1 MILDALYIMLKKLFD
16 TRIKT
21 LETNIAALE
30 AETAEVKNEILDNK
44 TLMYLQAAQ
53 ISPNTYMMNE
63 ERFLEFI
70 NIKECRD
77 LYINDYSTLY
87 SKLLYPAAWFKVAG
101 NLLNLICDTSIFS
114 DVDGKVDDMSDN
126 YSNPNHYEKYM
137 YSTATKIKKLY
148 ATHKY
153 FIERQGLS
161 KLHYVSPLV
170 TKRYTTKKLTESNND
185 TATVTYTG
193 KGLFLGCFAH
203 HSSNIN
209 NWYNFQRVAFPNG
222 STDSDKPLKIKSI
235 LVDGVAPQKI
245 PYIDTSRYE
254 IYNSM
259 EFNSSIQVTFSG
271 SGYSENVYGG
281 IAYIP
286 Y

>member
-1 MILDALYIMLKKLFD
+1 MILDVLYILLKKLFD

-30 AETAEVKNEILDNK
+30 TEATEVKNEILDNK

-53 ISPNTYMMNE
+53 TSPNTYQMNE
-63 ERFLEFI
+63 KRFLEFI

-77 LYINDYSTLY
+77 LYTNNYAMFQ
-87 SKLLYPAAWFKVAG
+87 SKLLYPAARFKVAG
-101 NLLNLICDTSIFS
+101 TLLNLVSDTSIFS
-114 DVDGKVDDMSDN
+114 DVDGKVYDTSDN
-126 YSNPNHYEKYM
+126 YSTPNRYEKYM

-148 ATHKY
+148 AINKY
-153 FIERQGLS
+153 FVERQGLN

-170 TKRYTTKKLTESNND
+170 AKMYTSKKLTSSNND

-193 KGLFLGCFAH
+193 KGFFLGCFAH
-203 HSSNIN
+203 RSSNIN
-209 NWYNFQRVAFPNG
+209 NWYNFQEVALPGG
-222 STDSDKPLKIKSI
+222 STYSEKPLKIESI
-235 LVDGVAPQKI
+235 LVDGVIPQKI
-245 PYIDTSRYE
+245 PYIGTDGY
-254 IYNSM
+254 INDSM

-271 SGYSENVYGG
+271 SNYSENVYGG
-281 IAYIP
+281 IAYIQ